1 MPVPSIEVGTYLR
14 SAGALQHGLNA
25 YKKITVVLT
34 PGDPAEIITEAQD
47 PERLSP
53 PRGTDGEILWGDSMI
68 EIDSNLTDDKWEAFI
83 QRWRE
88 THQCACCGEVHADP
102 PRRDS

>member
-1 MPVPSIEVGTYLR
+1 
-14 SAGALQHGLNA
+14 
-25 YKKITVVLT
+25 
-34 PGDPAEIITEAQD
+34 
-47 PERLSP
+47 
-53 PRGTDGEILWGDSMI
+53 MI

-83 QRWRE
+83 QLWRE